1 MQESRESLSRF
12 FPESKEG
19 AEFCPRLVIGV
30 GAFGHR
36 VLVEAKAKLT
46 VLNPDLLS
54 ITAFLCVGSPERDEN
69 ERELIGDYFAPPRS
83 LETWERFSLL
93 EGEENEV
100 ATRRQAHRVFALHA
114 TELRG
119 RLVDCLNQITSVTV
133 VKELKDKGYRIPPR
147 HVDIYVVAMLPEPT
161 SGLLIDLTYLVA
173 ELIRGRDSTYRAT
186 ALLSIANGPPDSD
199 DTVTQGRVYAALR
212 EIRYH
217 MERPSDDD
225 MEVGYG
231 DLFVPFSGRPFD
243 VCYLLDSCNEDG
255 RAISSPRDI
264 VAAAANFVFSLLG
277 IPASRALN
285 PETGILDTELSLN
298 GLSAYST
305 MGIVAWTFPAE
316 AIVAHCALRLA
327 QEVVTEGLL
336 GELPATSS
344 LVGRDVKDVETLLG
358 YKMTDDVP
366 LDGQP
371 TPQWR
376 PDLKSGPE
384 ETWLLRLAAGY
395 AAWRE
400 VTYPR
405 LCATL
410 AARSA
415 ARRREIQQ
423 VIPEAVDRLVREEPH
438 GRSRAWRLLER
449 LEESLH
455 EERLPLSTPTLR
467 STIARLQQ
475 AIAALP
481 HSWAVVLRGLAATS
495 ILFLCLP
502 ALRGAIEM
510 PDWMA
515 LAAIAP
521 AVLAGGGLAYW
532 TWRIARGRVEYGRGE
547 YQAALTR
554 LASVRIHRWQARL
567 RQELRQSASEV
578 IENEQEHLHKL
589 KQKLQVLAAELAELE
604 PGNAAASS
612 AFEELVPVEV
622 EYEDYYTNREIDIE
636 AVTRTFLT
644 EEGGL
649 LENWRHVTMDELMA
663 CLARRCRK
671 EFADISETCVLDLL
685 SEVWGTGELAR
696 RFGNLRD
703 QVCTLLSTRPISA
716 EKRSQTTVACL
727 ANKVEEAG
735 IELQQRRDASPRPCP
750 DSGDK
755 HHVFSVKVKHGF
767 PLAAIQTLRTLRDAY
782 REVPESERE
791 SLHAWE
797 EWETLPEIA

>member
-1 MQESRESLSRF
+1 
-12 FPESKEG
+12 
-19 AEFCPRLVIGV
+19 
-30 GAFGHR
+30 
-36 VLVEAKAKLT
+36 
-46 VLNPDLLS
+46 
-54 ITAFLCVGSPERDEN
+54 
-69 ERELIGDYFAPPRS
+69 
-83 LETWERFSLL
+83 
-93 EGEENEV
+93 
-100 ATRRQAHRVFALHA
+100 
-114 TELRG
+114 
-119 RLVDCLNQITSVTV
+119 
-133 VKELKDKGYRIPPR
+133 
-147 HVDIYVVAMLPEPT
+147 
-161 SGLLIDLTYLVA
+161 
-173 ELIRGRDSTYRAT
+173 
-186 ALLSIANGPPDSD
+186 
-199 DTVTQGRVYAALR
+199 
-212 EIRYH
+212 
-217 MERPSDDD
+217 
-225 MEVGYG
+225 
-231 DLFVPFSGRPFD
+231 
-243 VCYLLDSCNEDG
+243 
-255 RAISSPRDI
+255 
-264 VAAAANFVFSLLG
+264 
-277 IPASRALN
+277 
-285 PETGILDTELSLN
+285 
-298 GLSAYST
+298 
-305 MGIVAWTFPAE
+305 
-316 AIVAHCALRLA
+316 
-327 QEVVTEGLL
+327 
-336 GELPATSS
+336 
-344 LVGRDVKDVETLLG
+344 
-358 YKMTDDVP
+358 
-366 LDGQP
+366 
-371 TPQWR
+371 
-376 PDLKSGPE
+376 
-384 ETWLLRLAAGY
+384 
-395 AAWRE
+395 

-423 VIPEAVDRLVREEPH
+423 VITEAVDRLVREEPH

-671 EFADISETCVLDLL
+671 VFADISETCVLDLL